1 MGDFGFLSK
10 LLNKVQTHSTVVGK
24 VWMSVLFLFRIMV
37 LGAGVESVWGDE
49 QSNMVCDTKRVGCDN
64 VCYDWKFPISHVR
77 FWVLQIIFV
86 STPPLLYLGHA
97 VHVIHRE
104 KKLHEQIRKPVEGVV
119 FKGPKYTDD
128 RGRVQIKGVLLRSYM
143 AQLFF
148 KILLEV
154 AFIVGQYY
162 LYGFFMDPRF
172 ECERYPCFHKVE
184 CFMSRPTEKTIFIL
198 FQLVVACVSLFLTIL
213 EVFYLLCKQLKKK
226 DHHVRQP
233 AMPLAMNSNSIPMTW
248 QPRADM
254 ADAVN
259 QNKANMSYEGEKHN

>member
-10 LLNKVQTHSTVVGK
+10 LLDKVAMHSTVVGK

-49 QSNMVCDTKRVGCDN
+49 QSNLVCDTTRRGCEN
-64 VCYDWKFPISHVR
+64 VCYDWQFPISHVR

-86 STPPLLYLGHA
+86 STPTLLYLGHA

-104 KKLHEQIRKPVEGVV
+104 KKLHEQAKNATSDCTLLKR
-119 FKGPKYTDD
+119 PKYTDE
-128 RGRVQIKGVLLRSYM
+128 RGRVQIRGVLLRSYL

-148 KILLEV
+148 KILLET

-162 LYGFFMDPRF
+162 LYGFYMTAKFT
-172 ECERYPCFHKVE
+172 CERYPCALKTE
-184 CFMSRPTEKTIFIL
+184 CFMSRPMEKTIFII

-213 EVFYLLCKQLKKK
+213 EGFYLLCRQLKRR
-226 DHHVRQP
+226 DRARNQP
-233 AMPLAMNSNSIPMTW
+233 DTSFPMTY
-248 QPRADM
+248 QQRIDM
-254 ADAVN
+254 VDALK
-259 QNKANMSYEGEKHN
+259 QNKANMSYDGEKPL